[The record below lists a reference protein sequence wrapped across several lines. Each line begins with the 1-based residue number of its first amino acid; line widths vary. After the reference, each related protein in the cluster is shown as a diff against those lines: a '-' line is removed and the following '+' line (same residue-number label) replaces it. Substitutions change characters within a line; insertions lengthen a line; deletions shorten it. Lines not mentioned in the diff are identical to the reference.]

1 MLGGVRQLWDYL
13 DHADSPEDHEK
24 VEQHLSSW
32 RRCCGELEFAKE
44 VRSCGVPG
52 LPGGR
57 GAPRACQGPA
67 RAVRGRPPGGPM
79 TRDLMFQ
86 QEIKEGVQRAYA
98 AIATGGG
105 GTVARRH

>member
-13 DHADSPEDHEK
+13 DHAVSPEDHEK

-32 RRCCGELEFAKE
+32 RRCCGELESAKE

-57 GAPRACQGPA
+57 GAPEHVRARLERFVA
-67 RAVRGRPPGGPM
+67 
-79 TRDLMFQ
+79 DL
-86 QEIKEGVQRAYA
+86 QEDR
-98 AIATGGG
+98 
-105 GTVARRH
+105 